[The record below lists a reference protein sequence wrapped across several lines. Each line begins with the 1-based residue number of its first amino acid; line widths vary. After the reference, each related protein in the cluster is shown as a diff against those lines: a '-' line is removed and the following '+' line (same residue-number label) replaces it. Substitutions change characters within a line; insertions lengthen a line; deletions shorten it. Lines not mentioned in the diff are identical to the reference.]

1 MEGVLDRGA
10 EDVTALV
17 AREFT
22 PSRIEH
28 QLLAQVF
35 ELVCGPRCVGDESR
49 LAKQRVSET
58 DGRGGDDPVVPVA
71 GRRVA

>member
-1 MEGVLDRGA
+1 MEGRFDRGA
-10 EDVTALV
+10 GITTALV
-17 AREFT
+17 AREFV

-35 ELVCGPRCVGDESR
+35 ELVRGPRCVGDESR
-49 LAKQRVSET
+49 LANQGAAET
-58 DGRGGDDPVVPVA
+58 DDRGGDDPVAPVA

>member
-1 MEGVLDRGA
+1 MEGRLSQGGGG
-10 EDVTALV
+10 VTALV
-17 AREFT
+17 AREFV

-49 LAKQRVSET
+49 LASQDAAEA
-58 DGRGGDDPVVPVA
+58 DDRGEDEPVARTA